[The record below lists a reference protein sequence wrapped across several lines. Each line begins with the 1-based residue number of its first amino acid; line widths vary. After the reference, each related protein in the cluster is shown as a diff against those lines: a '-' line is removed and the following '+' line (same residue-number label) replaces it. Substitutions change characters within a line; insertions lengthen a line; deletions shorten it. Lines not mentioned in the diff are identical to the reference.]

1 MENGWAFEGAISKMQ
16 LRGLLGALLLCACV
30 ASHAQTSLPAP
41 VVQALQ
47 DGGVPETSLAALVLP
62 AHGGAP
68 LLAYQDERA
77 MSPASTMKLVTTLV
91 GLETLGPTY
100 RWKTQLLST
109 GKPQGDKL
117 KAPLYLQGGG
127 DPHLHWDALRG
138 MLRTLRAQGVRRLE
152 GDLILDRSLF
162 NPNRPDVGAPQFD
175 ESPQAYYNV
184 IPDALLVHGNML
196 DLSIDSTGKMPVV
209 RSQPPLHGV
218 QIKTQLTLEDSDCKT
233 WDDDLVTAQAQP
245 PVNGKVQVVL
255 QGVFPKNCVAR
266 SRLNLLDRN
275 DYVERFVRAF
285 WIELGG
291 TWKGHV
297 RDGIVDTQAQAQV
310 LVTRPSDNLTEVV
323 RLINKPSDNAMTRTL
338 FLTLGTNQPGD
349 GLGTPSSEKAK
360 AVVLA
365 WFDAHNISTHG
376 LVLDNG
382 SGLSRS
388 ERITARQM
396 AGLLHEG
403 IKSNWYPEFASSMP
417 IVGVDGTMRKRN
429 KDTAAT
435 GRARI
440 KTGTLRDTAAIAGY
454 VRDRQN
460 RDWIVVGFINDQA
473 SKKGRPAL
481 DALIQ
486 WVAEGQ

>member
-1 MENGWAFEGAISKMQ
+1 
-16 LRGLLGALLLCACV
+16 
-30 ASHAQTSLPAP
+30 
-41 VVQALQ
+41 
-47 DGGVPETSLAALVLP
+47 
-62 AHGGAP
+62 
-68 LLAYQDERA
+68 

-109 GKPQGDKL
+109 GKPHSDKL
-117 KAPLYLQGGG
+117 KAPLYLLGGG

-138 MLRTLRAQGVRRLE
+138 ILRALRTQGVRRLE
-152 GDLILDRSLF
+152 GDLILDRNFF
-162 NPNRPDVGAPQFD
+162 NPMRPDVGTPQFD
-175 ESPQAYYNV
+175 EAPQAYYNV
-184 IPDALLVHGNML
+184 VPDALLVNGNML
-196 DLSIDSTGKMPVV
+196 DFSIDSTGKKPVV

-218 QIKTQLTLEDSDCKT
+218 QIKTQLTLDDSDCKT

-245 PVNGKVQVVL
+245 PRNGKVQVVL
-255 QGVFPKNCVAR
+255 KGIFPKNCVAQ

-275 DYVERFVRAF
+275 DYVERFMRAF
-285 WIELGG
+285 WSELGG
-291 TWKGHV
+291 TWKGHA
-297 RDGIVDTQAQAQV
+297 RDGVVDPQAQI
-310 LVTRPSDNLTEVV
+310 LVTRPSESLAEVV

-338 FLTLGTNQPGD
+338 FLTLGESQLGY
-349 GLGTPSSEKAK
+349 GLGTPSIEKARL
-360 AVVLA
+360 AVTA
-365 WFDAHNISTHG
+365 WFSVHNIPTQG

-388 ERITARQM
+388 ERITPRQM
-396 AGLLHEG
+396 ASLLQEG
-403 IKSNWYPEFASSMP
+403 AKSNWYPEFANSLP

-429 KDTAAT
+429 SDNAAT

-460 RDWIVVGFINDQA
+460 RDWIVVGFINDEA

>member
-1 MENGWAFEGAISKMQ
+1 MQ
-16 LRGLLGALLLCACV
+16 KIFRNAVCVMLLVAGV
-30 ASHAQTSLPAP
+30 ASWAQNTLPAT

-47 DGGVPETSLAALVLP
+47 DAGVPETSLAVLVLP
-62 AHGGAP
+62 ATGGAP

-91 GLETLGPTY
+91 GLDTLGPTY

-152 GDLILDRSLF
+152 GDLILDRSRF
-162 NPNRPDVGAPQFD
+162 NPTRPDVGAPQFD

-184 IPDALLVHGNML
+184 IPDALLVHSNL
-196 DLSIDSTGKMPVV
+196 LELSIDSTGKKPVV
-209 RSQPPLHGV
+209 RTQPPLQGM
-218 QIKTQLTLEDSDCKT
+218 QIKTRLTLDDSDCKT

-245 PVNGKVQVVL
+245 PVKGKVQVVL

-285 WIELGG
+285 WAELGG
-291 TWKGHV
+291 TWKGHA
-297 RDGIVDTQAQAQV
+297 RDGVVDAQALV
-310 LVTRPSDNLTEVV
+310 LVARSSDSLADIV

-338 FLTLGTNQPGD
+338 LLTLGEARGEGQQLD
-349 GLGTPSSEKAK
+349 GVGVPSVEKGK
-360 AVVLA
+360 AVVRA
-365 WFDAHNISTHG
+365 WFDAHNISTDG

-388 ERITARQM
+388 ERITAQQM
-396 AGLLHEG
+396 AGLLREG
-403 IKSNWYPEFASSMP
+403 LKSNWYPEFASSMP

-429 KDTAAT
+429 KDTVAA

-454 VRDRQN
+454 VRDLQN
-460 RDWIVVGFINDQA
+460 RDWIVVGFINDPA

-486 WVAEGQ
+486 WVAQGQ